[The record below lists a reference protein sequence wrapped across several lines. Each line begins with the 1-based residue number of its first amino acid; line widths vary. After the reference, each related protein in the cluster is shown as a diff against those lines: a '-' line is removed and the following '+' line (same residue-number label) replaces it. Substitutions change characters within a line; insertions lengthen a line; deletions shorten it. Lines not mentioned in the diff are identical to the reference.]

1 MSPNTTPHTIPAIAP
16 PLRPRF
22 ASWFFDTSKGRGE
35 MVGGLACGSTGLE
48 EDVGWAALKLI
59 VARIKRGRRMVNFIL
74 IFEFEFLSPL

>member
-1 MSPNTTPHTIPAIAP
+1 
-16 PLRPRF
+16 
-22 ASWFFDTSKGRGE
+22 